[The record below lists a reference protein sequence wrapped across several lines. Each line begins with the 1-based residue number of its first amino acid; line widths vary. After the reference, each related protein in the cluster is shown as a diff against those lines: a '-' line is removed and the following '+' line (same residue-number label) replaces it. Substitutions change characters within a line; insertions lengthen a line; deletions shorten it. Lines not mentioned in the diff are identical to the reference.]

1 MSGQGH
7 NPLLLS
13 KFYLDAMDAEKDA
26 TDAERDAMD
35 AEKDATDAVKEAM
48 DAEKDANGIRN

>member
-13 KFYLDAMDAEKDA
+13 KFYLDAMDA
-26 TDAERDAMD
+26 
-35 AEKDATDAVKEAM
+35 VKE
-48 DAEKDANGIRN
+48 ANGIRDKRRRLEGKKRLR

>member
-26 TDAERDAMD
+26 TDAVKEAMG
-35 AEKDATDAVKEAM
+35 AVKEA
-48 DAEKDANGIRN
+48 NGRCKGGEWHSG

>member
-13 KFYLDAMDAEKDA
+13 KFYLDAMDAE
-26 TDAERDAMD
+26 
-35 AEKDATDAVKEAM
+35 EAM

>member
-26 TDAERDAMD
+26 TDAVKEAID
-35 AEKDATDAVKEAM
+35 AEKE
-48 DAEKDANGIRN
+48 ANGR

>member
-13 KFYLDAMDAEKDA
+13 KFYL
-26 TDAERDAMD
+26 
-35 AEKDATDAVKEAM
+35 DATDAVKEAM
-48 DAEKDANGIRN
+48 DAEKDANGIRNKRRRLEGKKRLR

>member
-13 KFYLDAMDAEKDA
+13 KFYLDA
-26 TDAERDAMD
+26 
-35 AEKDATDAVKEAM
+35 TDAVK
-48 DAEKDANGIRN
+48 DVNGIRNNRRRMTEWYSE

>member
-13 KFYLDAMDAEKDA
+13 KFYLDA
-26 TDAERDAMD
+26 
-35 AEKDATDAVKEAM
+35 TDAVKEAM
-48 DAEKDANGIRN
+48 DAEKEAIDAEKCALWPHR

>member
-13 KFYLDAMDAEKDA
+13 KFYLDAMDAVKDA
-26 TDAERDAMD
+26 M
-35 AEKDATDAVKEAM
+35 DAVKEAM
-48 DAEKDANGIRN
+48 DAEKDANGIRNNRRRITE

>member
-13 KFYLDAMDAEKDA
+13 KFYL
-26 TDAERDAMD
+26 
-35 AEKDATDAVKEAM
+35 DATDAVKEAM
-48 DAEKDANGIRN
+48 DAEKDANGIRNNRRRITEWYSE

>member
-13 KFYLDAMDAEKDA
+13 KFYLDA
-26 TDAERDAMD
+26 
-35 AEKDATDAVKEAM
+35 TDAVKEAM
-48 DAEKDANGIRN
+48 DAEKEAMDAEKEAMDAEKDANVCALWPHR